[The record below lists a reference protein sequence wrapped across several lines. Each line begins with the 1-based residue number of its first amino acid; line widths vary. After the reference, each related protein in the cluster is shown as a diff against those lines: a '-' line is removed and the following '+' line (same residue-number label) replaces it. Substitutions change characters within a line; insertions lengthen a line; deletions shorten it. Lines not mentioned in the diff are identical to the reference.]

1 MRALKTLLVLSVA
14 GALMVSPAT
23 AQTLKKGT
31 MSGTIQTKSATVP
44 ATMSGTVFTTS
55 ATGFFIVTQWCSEF
69 TAGSLVAGSV
79 ALLRTGNAVSGNER
93 CTSYVPGIALPQ
105 STAVMFTNPGSSA
118 QTVTITGVLSPN

>member
-14 GALMVSPAT
+14 GALVVRPAT
-23 AQTLKKGT
+23 AQTLKRGT
-31 MSGTIQTKSATVP
+31 LSGTIETHSATVP
-44 ATMSGTVFTTS
+44 AGGTATVFTTS

-79 ALLRTGNAVSGNER
+79 ALLRMGNAVAGNER
-93 CTSYVPGIALPQ
+93 CTSYVLGIALPQ
-105 STAVMFTNPGSSA
+105 GTAVMFTNPGLSA

>member
-1 MRALKTLLVLSVA
+1 MRALKTLLMLSVA
-14 GALMVSPAT
+14 GALVVSPAT

-31 MSGTIQTKSATVP
+31 MSGTIETHSVTVP
-44 ATMSGTVFTTS
+44 GSGSATVFTTP
-55 ATGFFIVTQWCSEF
+55 ATGFFIATQWCSDF

-79 ALLRTGNAVSGNER
+79 VLLRMGNAVSGNER

-105 STAVMFTNPGSSA
+105 GTNVVFANLGTSP